1 MSSCSEDKVEG
12 ELQRNKSDRRRCP
25 QVLQELT
32 ARIFRHQCGH
42 PAAHLEARPM
52 GDTGESLQDEDE
64 KGRMIVG
71 QQDSMSLTSAGT
83 RKWRV
88 EAKWRD
94 VVKC

>member
-64 KGRMIVG
+64 KRKDDRRPTG
-71 QQDSMSLTSAGT
+71 QHVFNQRWHPKM
-83 RKWRV
+83 
-88 EAKWRD
+88 
-94 VVKC
+94 